1 MMIVSMVNGAM
12 NGLRNAAHVGIP
24 RIGPTGEGSS
34 GFKKVY
40 VSILGHFE
48 PVDSMN
54 EFSPAEDLA
63 DESLYRVEGRFALA
77 IRFFCG
83 VDALLWREEA

>member
-1 MMIVSMVNGAM
+1 MIVSVVNGTL
-12 NGLRNAAHVGIP
+12 NGLRNATHVGIP
-24 RIGPTGEGSS
+24 RVGPTGEGAS

-54 EFSPAEDLA
+54 EFPPAENLS
-63 DESLYRVEGRFALA
+63 DESLYGVQGCFALT
-77 IRFFCG
+77 IGFFCG

>member
-1 MMIVSMVNGAM
+1 MIVSMVNGAM
-12 NGLRNAAHVGIP
+12 NGLRNATHLGIS
-24 RIGPTGEGSS
+24 RVGPTGEGAS

-40 VSILGHFE
+40 VSIIGHFE

-54 EFSPAEDLA
+54 EFSPTEDLA
-63 DESLYRVEGRFALA
+63 DESLDGVEGCFALA